1 MYVTSYQSGHFG
13 RILELEEKVYPPA
26 LQFGRD
32 VMQAELDAEKNRS
45 LLIFDKGE
53 LAGYIIAYITG
64 DPFDGETCYIS
75 DLNCTSKRALLLL
88 LSSFFLGD
96 CCNFNML
103 YEATCRPASFRLIQ
117 NRRFCEAITVIRQ
130 DKLEDYYAPGEDAY
144 AVAFRVDRDKIKD
157 WKVKFMHSLAKYEQ
171 MAGVKY
177 FIGFAEGYKI
187 SDRDIRRSEKFVLRL
202 LNEHNLSLYRM
213 LGEAVPALVHKTI
226 RFGTAAAAEGYAKT
240 LDENGYVRETARISS
255 EPGKYY
261 IADLRLDVYDKYE
274 YANTNSY
281 GDLSS
286 ARHLLR
292 RILRCS
298 DKAEKSATIYD
309 RYGVAYHRLTA
320 PPYCNRR
327 TWETAVGCYLERR
340 RLDEKASAI
349 RSYYSDMNKP
359 SYRLKQL
366 VQAVGLRDAVSLLD
380 GILDRKL
387 KSASVDTQDNY
398 IHDWNVMIDRLL
410 TQKAF
415 LTKGAI
421 IACLGGSYNAATKK
435 AEIIEAVGMSVTAAL
450 RGRRKNSRLVV
461 ELARDTRK
469 RLSRCVRTGQGMEEF
484 AKEVSEKTARLNA
497 DRYKLTKQETEAAGE
512 YMKRMERY
520 IPYIN
525 TGRLFEAMGKTWVK
539 RILAGKVECVFQ
551 PKVYTLGDDALC
563 SEILDL
569 LRLKTRQAKRVY
581 SDLKSGKCLDA
592 VKGKRLS
599 DSQRGEVM
607 RILRLRNCD
616 ISKAAL
622 GMSDFSARIEPKC
635 SPEYLSAGDATVCC
649 MGFGSDKANDY
660 AREEG
665 FGIFNVYYK
674 DRVIANSVLWI
685 DDGLNCLV
693 LDNIEVHPN
702 YQSCLGEIEQLYLS
716 ATSDI
721 LAEYRLNFAVQGYG
735 YTDLKLKPASGIE
748 VSVDKTKAR
757 RIGNKYFYSDAET
770 VCIVNSAVSDDVIHT
785 LCAPT
790 EECVA

>member
-1 MYVTSYQSGHFG
+1 MYVTNYQPGHFS

-26 LQFGRD
+26 LRFGRD
-32 VMQAELDAEKNRS
+32 VMQAELESENDRS

-64 DPFDGETCYIS
+64 DPFDGGPCYIS
-75 DLNCTSKRALLLL
+75 DLNCTSKRALFQLLAC
-88 LSSFFLGD
+88 FFLGYD
-96 CCNFNML
+96 RNLNMV
-103 YEATCRPASFRLIQ
+103 YEATCRPASFRLLQ

-144 AVAFRVDRDKIKD
+144 AVTFKVDGSKIKD
-157 WKVKFMHSLAKYEQ
+157 WKIQFMHSLSKQKQ
-171 MAGVKY
+171 MTGLEYLIDFAQIRGVSAG
-177 FIGFAEGYKI
+177 
-187 SDRDIRRSEKFVLRL
+187 DIQRSKKFVLRL

-213 LGEAVPALVHKTI
+213 LGEAVPALVKKVI
-226 RFGTAAAAEGYAKT
+226 RFGTTAAIEGYAKK
-240 LDENGYVRETARISS
+240 LEENSYERVDSHSS
-255 EPGKYY
+255 EAGKYY
-261 IADLRLDVYDKYE
+261 TVNSCLVIYDKYE

-292 RILRCS
+292 RIQRNS
-298 DKAEKSATIYD
+298 NEATRWATIYD
-309 RYGVAYHRLTA
+309 QYGEEYIQLTS
-320 PPYCNRR
+320 PPYCNSR
-327 TWETAVGCYLERR
+327 TWETTVGCYLEGR
-340 RLDEKASAI
+340 RLDAMVA
-349 RSYYSDMNKP
+349 RSYYRDMDQP
-359 SYRLKQL
+359 SFRLKHL
-366 VQAVGLRDAVSLLD
+366 ARSIGLRDAVSLLE
-380 GILDRKL
+380 GILDRKP
-387 KSASVDTQDNY
+387 KPASVDTLDNY
-398 IHDWNVMIDRLL
+398 VHDWNVLIDRLL
-410 TQKAF
+410 THKAF
-415 LTKGAI
+415 LTKGAFK
-421 IACLGGSYNAATKK
+421 ACLGGSYNAATKK
-435 AEIIEAVGMSVTAAL
+435 MEIIEAVGASVTATL
-450 RGRRKNSRLVV
+450 RGRRKDSGLVL
-461 ELARDTRK
+461 ELTRDTRK
-469 RLSRCVRTGQGMEEF
+469 RLSRCVRTGRGMEEF

-497 DRYKLTKQETEAAGE
+497 DRYKLTKQETEAADE

-581 SDLKSGKCLDA
+581 SDLKSGGCLNA

-599 DSQRGEVM
+599 DSQRAEVM

-685 DDGLNCLV
+685 DDGLKCLV

-702 YQSCLGEIEQLYLS
+702 YQSFLGEIEQLYLL
-716 ATSDI
+716 ATSDM
-721 LAEYRLNFAVQGYG
+721 LAEYRLNFVVQGYG
-735 YTDLKLKPASGIE
+735 YTDLKLKPASGVE

-757 RIGNKYFYSDAET
+757 KIGNKYFYSDAET

-790 EECVA
+790 EESVA